1 MLIFI
6 TRVFSGIDYAAQV
19 PLNTSSTQTEKSQ
32 KTENADRKNI
42 KCRQNV
48 YDFLHLTISKRIF
61 GRFFGFPPHF
71 FWISFSLISHHNP
84 YIFMLAL

>member
-1 MLIFI
+1 MLIF
-6 TRVFSGIDYAAQV
+6 TRAFSGIDYGAQV
-19 PLNTSSTQTEKSQ
+19 PLNTSSTQTE

-61 GRFFGFPPHF
+61 GRLFGFTPQF
-71 FWISFSLISHHNP
+71 FWISFPLISHHNP
-84 YIFMLAL
+84 YVFMLAL